1 MPPHIIQFMDPRK
14 ASCEALKEPIYASFR
29 CSSSFFIPALFQV
42 YGFII
47 WRVVDGLVLLRKEME
62 EEEEGEEEE
71 KKLRR

>member
-1 MPPHIIQFMDPRK
+1 MPPHDIQFMDPRK
-14 ASCEALKEPIYASFR
+14 PSCEALKEPIYASFR
-29 CSSSFFIPALFQV
+29 CSSSCSIPALFQV

-62 EEEEGEEEE
+62 EEEGGEEE